1 MKKKKLVKNA
11 LKHPELYSEGELAF
25 FELWRKAKKL
35 SKAVKKEFTKDKEEQ

>member
-35 SKAVKKEFTKDKEEQ
+35 EKAAKNEFTKDKKEQ